1 MNAKIIKKEKNI
13 VSFEMTAPRADFD
26 KACSKAYYKLRG
38 QIAIPGFRK
47 GKAPRHLIER
57 MYGKSVF
64 YDEAIETVL
73 ETLYPETLKE
83 LDINPI
89 NRPTVDV
96 NEIKDGEDVVVSVDV
111 EVMPE
116 VSLGDYKGIE
126 VEKVAYPV
134 TDEAVDAALEAERE
148 KNARIIDVDDRAVK
162 DGDILTID
170 YAGFCDGNQFEGGT
184 AEKQTLEIGSNK
196 FIPGFEEQLVGKNLN
211 EEVEINVTFPE
222 DYNAEEL
229 KGKDATFKVTVHE
242 IKEKQLPELDDEFVT
257 EISEFDTIDELK
269 ADYRKKLEEE
279 AANREKVEN
288 DNKLVE
294 IVVNN
299 AEVEVP
305 EVLVE
310 REIEQQANNYRQ
322 QFMQQGFSG
331 KEMEGF
337 INSLVDQY
345 RNQYRDQAVFNVKA
359 DLVINAIIDQEQ
371 INATDEELEKEL
383 ETMYEAYG
391 VEEAK
396 KEEFKS
402 SVFEPHKH
410 YFVESVTKRKAFE
423 LLRNEAKF
431 VEK

>member
-13 VSFEMTAPRADFD
+13 VSFEMAAPRADFD

-47 GKAPRHLIER
+47 GKAPKHLIEK
-57 MYGKSVF
+57 MYGKNIF
-64 YDEAIETVL
+64 YDEAVETVL

-83 LDINPI
+83 LEIDPI
-89 NRPTVDV
+89 NKPTVDV
-96 NEIKDGEDVVVSVDV
+96 KEIKDGEDVVISVEIEVTPDV
-111 EVMPE
+111 E
-116 VSLGDYKGIE
+116 LGDYKGVE
-126 VEKVAYPV
+126 VVKAAYPV
-134 TDEAVDAALEAERE
+134 TDEAVDATLEAERE
-148 KNARIIDVDDRAVK
+148 KNARMIDIDDRAVK
-162 DGDILTID
+162 EGDTVTMD
-170 YAGFCDGNQFEGGT
+170 YSGFCNGEQFEGGT
-184 AEKQTLEIGSNK
+184 AEQQTLEIGSNK
-196 FIPGFEEQLVGKNLN
+196 FIPGFEEQLVGKNLK

-242 IKEKQLPELDDEFVT
+242 IKEKQLPVLDDEFVT

-279 AANREKVEN
+279 AADREKNEN
-288 DNKLVE
+288 DNNLIKV
-294 IVVNN
+294 IVDN
-299 AEVEVP
+299 ATVEVP
-305 EVLVE
+305 EVLVD

-337 INSLVDQY
+337 INNLVDQY
-345 RNQYRDQAVFNVKA
+345 RNQYKDQAIFNVKA
-359 DLVINAIIDQEQ
+359 DLVINAIIKKEALK
-371 INATDEELEKEL
+371 ATDEELEKEL
-383 ETMYEAYG
+383 EALYEAYN
-391 VEEAK
+391 VEEEK
-396 KEEFKS
+396 REEFKA
-402 SVFEPHKH
+402 SVFEQHKS
-410 YFVESVTKRKAFE
+410 YFEESVNKRKAFE

>member
-13 VSFEMTAPRADFD
+13 VSFEMTAARADFD

-47 GKAPRHLIER
+47 GKAPKHLIEK
-57 MYGKSVF
+57 MYGKNIF
-64 YDEAIETVL
+64 HDEAIETVL

-83 LDINPI
+83 LEIDPI

-96 NEIKDGEDVVVSVDV
+96 KEIVDGEDVVISVEI

-116 VSLGDYKGIE
+116 VELGDYKGVE
-126 VEKVAYPV
+126 VEKASYPV

-148 KNARIIDVDDRAVK
+148 KNARMIDIDNRAVK
-162 DGDILTID
+162 EGDTITMD
-170 YAGFCDGNQFEGGT
+170 YAGFCDGEQFEGGT
-184 AEKQTLEIGSNK
+184 AEQQTLEIGSNK

-229 KGKDATFKVTVHE
+229 KGKDATFKVTIHD

-279 AANREKVEN
+279 AASREKNEN
-288 DNKLVE
+288 DNNLVK
-294 IVVNN
+294 VVVDN
-299 AEVEVP
+299 ATVEVP

-337 INSLVDQY
+337 INNLVDQY
-345 RNQYRDQAVFNVKA
+345 RNQYKDQAVFNVKA
-359 DLVINAIIDQEQ
+359 DLVINAIIKNEGLK
-371 INATDEELEKEL
+371 ATDEELEKEL
-383 ETMYEAYG
+383 EALYEAYN
-391 VEEAK
+391 VEEEK
-396 KEEFKS
+396 REEFKA
-402 SVFEPHKH
+402 SVFEQHKH
-410 YFVESVTKRKAFE
+410 YFEESVNKRKAFE
-423 LLRNEAKF
+423 LLRDEAKF
-431 VEK
+431 VAK